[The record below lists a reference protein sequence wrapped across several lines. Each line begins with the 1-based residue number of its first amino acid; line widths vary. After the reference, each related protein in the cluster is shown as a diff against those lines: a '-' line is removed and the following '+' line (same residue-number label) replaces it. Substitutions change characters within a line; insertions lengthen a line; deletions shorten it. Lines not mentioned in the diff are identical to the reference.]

1 MNPIKFSIKWG
12 IAVCFAVVLFPS
24 GTIQGQTDEF
34 DFEDAPSSI
43 NEDNDDRMRKSEEEN
58 SRNQNHYYSSPGA
71 GVGGHSNEDGANPPE
86 PGDDP
91 GAPID
96 GGLSLLLAAGAG
108 YGLKRS
114 RDKRNA
120 KK

>member
-12 IAVCFAVVLFPS
+12 IAICFAVALCLS
-24 GTIQGQTDEF
+24 NAIHGQSSESN
-34 DFEDAPSSI
+34 FEDEPSSI
-43 NEDNDDRMRKSEEEN
+43 NEDNDDRMRKSEEEQ
-58 SRNQNHYYSSPGA
+58 SRKQNHYYSSPST
-71 GVGGHSNEDGANPPE
+71 GGPSNDDGANPPE
-86 PGDDP
+86 PGGDP

-96 GGLSLLLAAGAG
+96 GGLSVLLAAGAG